1 MNNQTA
7 RTVLM
12 GFLLVLLCGAG
23 VWLGALMLD
32 GKKAPSGEE
41 KPEQPAEKPLAVDH
55 AVSPSPVQ
63 VRVAEPVKEEQP
75 MPKVANGNDES
86 MDLISEILSNPDLDF
101 PAAVNRL
108 LEALPR
114 LDATAQE
121 EAAHHIANLSD
132 DTQTARWA
140 AMLVANQLPA
150 PAADVLFNDLL
161 NRPQE
166 INMPLL
172 SAIADQQTHPKNK
185 ETVEIL
191 ETLYGA
197 PPAGTT
203 WAAWTKAAL
212 EKER

>member
-23 VWLGALMLD
+23 VWLGALVLD
-32 GKKAPSGEE
+32 GKPPSGEKKTE
-41 KPEQPAEKPLAVDH
+41 QAPLPADHNASPVPAEIRAAEQPAEEKKPL
-55 AVSPSPVQ
+55 PPV
-63 VRVAEPVKEEQP
+63 ASGD
-75 MPKVANGNDES
+75 AGSIDI
-86 MDLISEILSNPDLDF
+86 ISEILSNTDLDF
-101 PAAVNRL
+101 PSAVNRL

-114 LDATAQE
+114 LDETGQE

-132 DTQTARWA
+132 DARISHWS

-166 INMPLL
+166 VNMPVL
-172 SAIADQQTHPKNK
+172 SAIADQRVHPKNK